1 MDTPPH
7 SQPVDQTSLFCRLPL
22 PVLENIGLEVSVVNP
37 LGPPTDLVSLLLTCK
52 HVHSFLGFPHN
63 RHLYAR
69 IFRAKFDYRA
79 AFRRF
84 GARATYTANLANQL
98 RIYCQCLTHIR
109 RGDIMSNHTPRFL
122 WAAFLMMVES
132 DGKNE
137 AQLLEWA
144 GLKTFADRFVRER
157 LWEGRDNYNGWP
169 AESVTNSLALWLM
182 WLTTDEGAFSRHE
195 VPDCR
200 VLTVSFRIHALFVYR
215 WVTTPMSG
223 FIRNSFPLSISLR
236 YAARRNT

>member
-1 MDTPPH
+1 
-7 SQPVDQTSLFCRLPL
+7 
-22 PVLENIGLEVSVVNP
+22 
-37 LGPPTDLVSLLLTCK
+37 
-52 HVHSFLGFPHN
+52 
-63 RHLYAR
+63 
-69 IFRAKFDYRA
+69 
-79 AFRRF
+79 
-84 GARATYTANLANQL
+84 
-98 RIYCQCLTHIR
+98 
-109 RGDIMSNHTPRFL
+109 MSNHTPRFL